1 MLSPRNSFMAVV
13 LGLALTASPLLAQ
26 NEAPRRGIDPF
37 LPPDTE
43 IISTVNFKQ
52 IFDSNLFK
60 KYMLE
65 EAREALKN
73 AAMVKDILDDLGFD
87 PFKDLDKVI
96 SAGPGGSE
104 TDKGLIIVHGR
115 FNVEKFKA
123 KAEDAAKSNS
133 DNLKVHKINDGKNT
147 LYEVTVDPV
156 PTLWVALAS
165 KTTLLVS
172 PGKDYVVDALKRVDK
187 PVRLQNKDFQS
198 LLEKMDNRQS
208 VSLAAVGKAVAK
220 ADLPEAVKEAFENI
234 DAIGGGLTIGED
246 INFELVG
253 NAKTAKDAKDIND
266 KISAGLNF
274 GLGLLGIAAGQNK
287 ELAPLV
293 DIAKTVRSSARDKTV
308 TIKAA
313 ISAELIE
320 KARRKE

>member
-1 MLSPRNSFMAVV
+1 MFSPRNSFMAVV

-115 FNVEKFKA
+115 FNLEKFKA
-123 KAEDAAKSNS
+123 KAEDAAKSNG
-133 DNLKVHKINDGKNT
+133 DNLKIHKINDGKNM

-156 PTLWVALAS
+156 PTLWVALAG

-187 PVRLQNKDFQS
+187 PARLQNKDFQS

-220 ADLPEAVKEAFENI
+220 ADLPDAVKEAFENI

-293 DIAKTVRSSARDKTV
+293 NIAKTVRSSARDKTV

>member
-1 MLSPRNSFMAVV
+1 MFSPRNSFMAVV

-115 FNVEKFKA
+115 FNLEKFKA
-123 KAEDAAKSNS
+123 KAEDAAKSNG
-133 DNLKVHKINDGKNT
+133 DNLKIHKINDGKNM

-156 PTLWVALAS
+156 PTLWVALAG

-172 PGKDYVVDALKRVDK
+172 PGKDYVVDALKRMDK
-187 PVRLQNKDFQS
+187 PARLQNKDFQS

-220 ADLPEAVKEAFENI
+220 ADLPDAVKEAFENI